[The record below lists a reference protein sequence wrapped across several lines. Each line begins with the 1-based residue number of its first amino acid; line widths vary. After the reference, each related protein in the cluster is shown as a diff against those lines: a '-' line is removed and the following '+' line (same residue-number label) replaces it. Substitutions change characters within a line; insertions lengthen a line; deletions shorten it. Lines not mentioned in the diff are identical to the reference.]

1 MQREVILSTSTR
13 KKIYKSSFKYS
24 NMKQLENAREY
35 KKLLR
40 RDIKDQSN
48 ITKASKLSTSLLKD
62 VQNNFGI

>member
-1 MQREVILSTSTR
+1 
-13 KKIYKSSFKYS
+13 
-24 NMKQLENAREY
+24 MKQLENAREY